1 MKHLFRFVMLLF
13 ATIISANAFAGD
25 WNIPEPKASEFVP
38 GDTFAIRNVGTQC
51 FIWRGEA
58 WGTQCCVNKIG
69 QEAFAKGEYYLIAP
83 TIENNETFG
92 SYYIFFDNHGT
103 WGSHRIWRQPG
114 DGNLGPHKGCFV
126 DNAGNGPSSYL
137 WDIQPV
143 GNNKYTIGVPPTVN
157 EENGAA
163 ETVAY
168 VEGEFCGVQLDHG
181 SDWVKNNQEASGGVT
196 YGFYY
201 DIVYSENP
209 ENCQWEFINKKD
221 IDIYNGKSKLA
232 KLCDDAAEVDIE
244 TSTYAALVNN
254 PNATTEELNK
264 AIEELTKKL
273 KEADSWNYPTDIT
286 SQYIINP
293 NPYEGSMNGW
303 TVLDGEG
310 NPSSSW
316 QGDPEKIGE
325 YWLAE
330 FWNSAGY
337 SISQTIHI
345 PQGVYTL
352 SLPALTRTGM
362 TAVLKAGDNQV
373 NIATVSSSEANSRSA
388 ANTLFN
394 AGKCINEISWVQL
407 EEGDVEI
414 SLTAEKNISDY
425 WLPYRNFQL
434 LDRGFNMRSF
444 QNAAKALAN
453 NWEDEFIDENGEPR
467 NIFTQAYFDAINDAV
482 ASIPTSTDTESAF
495 AIYKK
500 VQQSLNDLR
509 ENVQLYR
516 WLYLRTMNEETMENP
531 ANEPWGLRE
540 PFTTVWE
547 EAEKIFYDADEDGYT
562 ATNEYL
568 RDLKERYIKAR
579 QETVWII
586 GEEVNRGGD
595 VTIYIDNPHFKNDDG
610 TASSFEGWTV
620 GSSSTFQNNAGT
632 IPVIEQYNA
641 SGDMGN
647 IDVSQEVAIRKVGA
661 YRLKT
666 KGWYRSTTNEDTH
679 AQDGYNTV
687 NTYLFGASSE
697 YRFHDI
703 YEHPYTPAEKQ
714 QYFPK
719 GNLYGTN
726 YEGVGKTAN
735 GPGDTDDET
744 YIKSLIEAGFE
755 VVYPNN
761 CTGADELFSNPN
773 VNWYD
778 MTCDFLGLGADTP
791 VKIGVRGRDVP
802 GYAWLIWD
810 DFELVFIGDE
820 LADMQP
826 IAQQAADA
834 AKEEF
839 PSFDDIEA
847 NKAKWDALQN
857 YITVLENPADKDAL
871 VEAYKNIDNARVALR
886 SSIEAYAKLRKENDK
901 LNDDI
906 IKYSIT
912 AKEDALNAADNLY
925 QEVEDMLI
933 NGTVADEDIDAVI
946 ERILD
951 AKNALRFPNN
961 MDEASD
967 DNPVDCTSLINNPKY
982 YDEGATMTGWEYE
995 GINNVEAEYE
1005 EIGFAEGWG
1014 NSPESSTFD
1023 IHQTI
1028 SNLPEGT
1035 YKVMVNGVFRQGG
1048 VDAERKMSQY
1058 EYAEKMGKLD
1068 MLDEKAKEDVQVY
1081 NGAGQF
1087 YGNGISKPFHRWNY
1101 IVTDEWESVMDIF
1114 FETGQYTDG
1123 AWVEYTDS
1131 VTYGADAAETYYLPD
1146 NRLALYQLTMLG
1158 LYDNELY
1165 CDVAS
1170 DGKLTIGACNQNATG
1185 YDWTPFSNWRLYY
1198 LGTDSSH
1205 KTNGISET
1213 EVGPKKIDAIYSI
1226 DGRRL
1231 NALQKGM
1238 NIVVVNGK
1246 AKKIM
1251 VK

>member
-1 MKHLFRFVMLLF
+1 MKQTFRYVLLLLATFMGTSAF
-13 ATIISANAFAGD
+13 ATD
-25 WNIPEPKASEFVP
+25 WNIPEPQPSAFVQ
-38 GDTFAIRNVGTQC
+38 GDTFAIRNVGLQM
-51 FIWRGEA
+51 FLYKGEA
-58 WGTQCCVNKIG
+58 WGTQVCVNDK
-69 QEAFAKGEYYLIAP
+69 EDAFANGEYYLVAP
-83 TIENNETFG
+83 TIENDETYG
-92 SYYIFFDNHGT
+92 TYYILWDSFGP
-103 WGSHRIWRQPG
+103 WGSHRIWRQPN
-114 DGNLGPHKGCFV
+114 DGTLGTGIKGCFI
-126 DNAGNGPSSYL
+126 DNKGNGAAAHL

-143 GNNKYTIGVPPTVN
+143 GGNKYTIGVPPTAT
-157 EENGAA
+157 EENGASGDYL
-163 ETVAY
+163 Y
-168 VEGEFCGVQLDHG
+168 VEGEFLGCQLDH
-181 SDWVKNNQEASGGVT
+181 AHTTSGYAREDGLT
-196 YGFYY
+196 YGIYY
-201 DIVYSENP
+201 DVVYADNP
-209 ENCQWEFINKKD
+209 EYCQWEFINKKD
-221 IDIYNGKSKLA
+221 IDVYNAKSKLA

-244 TSTYAALVNN
+244 TSAYAALVNN

-273 KEADSWNYPTDIT
+273 READSWNYPTDIT

-337 SISQTIHI
+337 SMSQTIHI

-362 TAVLKAGDNQV
+362 TAVLKVGDNQV

-516 WLYLRTMNEETMENP
+516 WLWLRTVNEGTREDPNSET
-531 ANEPWGLRE
+531 WGNRD
-540 PFTTVWE
+540 PFMTVWE
-547 EAEKIFYDADEDGYT
+547 EAEMIFYDEDYT
-562 ATNEYL
+562 KTNEYL

-579 QETVWII
+579 QETIWQI
-586 GEEVNRGGD
+586 GEEVDRGGD
-595 VTIYIDNPHFKNDDG
+595 VTVYIENPHFKNDDG

-620 GSSSTFQNNAGT
+620 ASSSTFQNNAGT

-641 SGDMGN
+641 SGDMGT

-697 YRFHDI
+697 YKFHDI

-744 YIKSLIEAGFE
+744 YIESLIEAGFE

-820 LADMQP
+820 LSDMQP

-839 PSFDDIEA
+839 PSFEDIEA

-857 YITVLENPADKDAL
+857 YITVLENPTDKDAL
-871 VEAYKNIDNARVALR
+871 VEAYKNIDGAREDLR
-886 SSIEAYAKLRKENDK
+886 SSIKAYAKLRKENDK

-906 IKYSIT
+906 IKYSRT
-912 AKEDALNAADNLY
+912 AKEDALDAADKLY
-925 QEVEDMLI
+925 QEVEDMLTY
-933 NGTVADEDIDAVI
+933 GTVADEDIDAVI
-946 ERILD
+946 ERILA

-967 DNPVDCTSLINNPKY
+967 NNPVDCTALIDNPKY

-995 GINNVEAEYE
+995 GINNVEAEYD

-1014 NSPESSTFD
+1014 GSAEAATFD

-1028 SNLPEGT
+1028 NNLPAGT

-1058 EYAEKMGKLD
+1058 EYAEMTGKLD
-1068 MLDEKAKEDVQVY
+1068 LLNDKAKEDVQVY

-1087 YGNGISKPFHRWNY
+1087 YGNGIYKPFHRWNY
-1101 IVTDEWESVMDIF
+1101 IVTDEWDAVADMF
-1114 FETGQYTDG
+1114 VETGSYTDG
-1123 AWVEYTDS
+1123 AWVEYVDS
-1131 VTYGADAAETYYLPD
+1131 LTYGADEATSYYLPD
-1146 NRLALYQLTMLG
+1146 NRLALYQLVLLG

-1165 CDVAS
+1165 CDVAD

-1198 LGTDSSH
+1198 LGTESSH
-1205 KTNGISET
+1205 ATDAIRET
-1213 EVGPKKIDAIYSI
+1213 EVATNKIDAIYSI

-1231 NALQKGM
+1231 NRLQKGM